1 MHFRSSLI
9 TIFFLLAVAF
19 VTAQEDYVVIEGA
32 TSYYSVD
39 FHPGNNYQ
47 WEVVKQ
53 FNPTV
58 YATSGDYDFVTG
70 DDTNEVEIFW
80 KKQGRFFILLNE
92 SDETGCTNAKAL
104 SVLVVENARSAGFEL
119 LTAESCFSGTGNSF
133 ELAVKTLNSA
143 GQPLESQYYPLNVEF
158 TVNGNSY
165 TQQLSYNNPVIR
177 ISDRWFDVDPET
189 ETIIQIKNVTDNNSI
204 PVQIRSAGKTFTY
217 TWHLIPEVT
226 FAANTPDTIYL
237 NASCSFQAEYIPG
250 YNYEWWFTDSTGTR
264 TNFVSNTYSTE
275 GLFWKTKGTFEIFV
289 RASNENGCYSPVI
302 SKPLVVSDEIRI
314 PQLVALP
321 DFTMG
326 YANTTITGNVATND
340 FLSPARSWN
349 LVYSLAGESIPGLI
363 CNPDGSY
370 IFMPEK
376 DFTGQV
382 SFTYQVCFEDP
393 SLGCATSEA
402 VIQVISD
409 NNEENI
415 APIAV
420 TDIVLTFPNQ
430 RAVGN
435 VLLNDVDPDGNS
447 ELLTLALLPVTDP
460 FYGEVEIAEDGSFLY
475 TPETDFEGSDRFL
488 YRICDNGTPSL
499 CDSGWVYV
507 VVNDFESGSSK
518 PVSTSEDVFIR
529 NKDTLIFAGND
540 TTIGSCNPY
549 VLDGSKLEGEG
560 YSYLWQPAE
569 NLDDPSSANPVF
581 TPGNTTRFYLS
592 VTNSNGFFAKD
603 SVTITVADVIAEAG
617 DDLFLLLNSTT
628 VLDGSN
634 STGIGLSFNWTTE
647 SGFIE
652 SGANTPNPV
661 VTQPGTYYLRVTD
674 TFGCSSTDSVNVG
687 VLAHVPLANDDYDS
701 TSYRTEVK
709 IPVLNNDS
717 DPDNNIDSLSLAIS
731 SAPFNGIAYVDYDD
745 FTVHYRPDN
754 NFSGTDYFE
763 YRICDFTGNC
773 DEAKVT
779 VWVSDLQFFIPDAFS
794 PNGDN
799 INDYFEIPGIE
810 YYDGNSIEIYNRWGN
825 KVYEAKN
832 YGIATV
838 PKYWNGKSN
847 TGFRLGNEELPS
859 GTYFYVINL
868 GNGEKRMA
876 GSVYL
881 DR

>member
-1 MHFRSSLI
+1 M
-9 TIFFLLAVAF
+9 IFFLLAVAF

-119 LTAESCFSGTGNSF
+119 LTTESCFSGTGNSF

-143 GQPLESQYYPLNVEF
+143 GQPLEGQYYPLNVEF
-158 TVNGNSY
+158 TVNGNSHS
-165 TQQLSYNNPVIR
+165 QQLSYNNSVLR
-177 ISDRWFDVDPET
+177 ISGQWFDVDPET
-189 ETIIQIKNVTDNNSI
+189 GTEINIELKSVTDNNYI
-204 PVQIRSAGKTFTY
+204 PLQIRNDGKNFTY
-217 TWHLIPEVT
+217 TWFPIPSVT
-226 FAANTPDTIYL
+226 FAANLLDTIYL
-237 NASCSFQAEYIPG
+237 NASYSFQAEYVPG
-250 YNYEWWFTDSTGTR
+250 YSYEWWFTDSTGTR
-264 TNFVSNTYSTE
+264 TDFVSNAYSTE
-275 GLFWKTKGTFEIFV
+275 GFFWKAKGTFEIFV
-289 RASNENGCYSPVI
+289 RASSENGCYSPVI

-314 PQLVALP
+314 PQLIALP

-326 YANTTITGNVATND
+326 YANTTITGNVAAND
-340 FLSPARSWN
+340 FLSPSRSWN
-349 LVYSLAGESIPGLI
+349 LVYSLAGDPVPGLI
-363 CNPDGSY
+363 FNPDGSFIY
-370 IFMPEK
+370 IPEK
-376 DFTGQV
+376 DFTGEI
-382 SFTYQVCFEDP
+382 SFTYQVCFDIP
-393 SLGCATSEA
+393 DFGCATSNA
-402 VIQVISD
+402 VVLVISD
-409 NNEENI
+409 NTIENI
-415 APIAV
+415 APVAA
-420 TDIVLTFPNQ
+420 TDVVLTFPNQ

-435 VLLNDVDPDGNS
+435 VLLNDLDPDGNS
-447 ELLTLALLPVTDP
+447 ELLTLDLLPVTNP
-460 FYGEVEIAEDGSFLY
+460 FYGEVEMAEDGSFSY
-475 TPETDFEGSDRFL
+475 TPETDFEGSDRFM
-488 YRICDNGTPSL
+488 YRICDSGTPSL

-518 PVSTSEDVFIR
+518 PVSTSDDVFIR
-529 NKDTLIFAGND
+529 NQDTLIFAGND
-540 TTIGSCNPY
+540 TTIGSCNSY
-549 VLDGSKLEGEG
+549 ILKGKQLEGEG
-560 YSYLWQPAE
+560 FTYFWQPSE
-569 NLDDPSSANPVF
+569 NLNDPSVPNPVF
-581 TPGNTTRFYLS
+581 TPGTTTRFYLTVS
-592 VTNSNGFFAKD
+592 NSNGFVAKD
-603 SVTITVADVIAEAG
+603 SVEITVANISAEAG
-617 DDLFLLLNSTT
+617 EDIFLLLNSTT

-634 STGIGLSFNWTTE
+634 STGVGLSFNWTTE
-647 SGFIE
+647 NGYIE

-661 VTQPGTYYLRVTD
+661 VTQPGTYYLQVND

-687 VLAHVPLANDDYDS
+687 VLAYAPLANDDSDS

-717 DPDNNIDSLSLAIS
+717 DPDNDIDSLSLAIS
-731 SAPFNGIAYVDYDD
+731 SAPFNGTAYVDYDD
-745 FTVHYRPDN
+745 FTIHYRPDN
-754 NFSGTDYFE
+754 DFNGTDYFE

-779 VWVSDLQFFIPDAFS
+779 VWVSELQFFIPDAFS

-810 YYDGNSIEIYNRWGN
+810 YYEGNSIEIYNRWGN

-832 YGIATV
+832 YGINTV